1 MPNLYPMVG
10 GTDAGLGAGGAHEVI
25 ISPAHERSFAKL
37 SDDEAVEVVTM
48 MRERARVHAAAGRAH
63 VQLFVNQGRAAGA
76 SIAHPHAQ
84 LVALDFVPP
93 AVSIAV
99 ERFRAA
105 TTDLVLADQIEAIE
119 GDAGIIFGD
128 EVRAWCPRAS
138 ASPFEVRIA
147 AIGAGPAF
155 TQASDGEVFGLAIVV
170 RDTLRA
176 VAEMMGDVPYNVV
189 VHTAPTEGDAQY
201 HWWVEIVPRTA
212 VIAGFELGTGVLS
225 NTTDPADAARQLRDA
240 LMPQA

>member
-1 MPNLYPMVG
+1 L
-10 GTDAGLGAGGAHEVI
+10 
-25 ISPAHERSFAKL
+25 
-37 SDDEAVEVVTM
+37 
-48 MRERARVHAAAGRAH
+48 RERARVHTKAGRAH

-99 ERFRAA
+99 ERFLAA

-128 EVRAWCPRAS
+128 EVRAWCPSAS
-138 ASPFEVRIA
+138 ASPFEVRVA
-147 AIGAGPAF
+147 ALGACPTF
-155 TQASDGEVFGLAIVV
+155 TDASDGEVFGLAIVV

-176 VAEMMGDVPYNVV
+176 VAAVMGDVPYNVV
-189 VHTAPTEGDAQY
+189 VHTAPIEGDARY

-225 NTTDPADAARQLRDA
+225 NTTDPAAAARQLRDV
-240 LMPQA
+240 LIPRM